1 MHAVEPLP
9 GSARR
14 AGLAAL
20 ACALVTAFWIATLD
34 VRRAW
39 GWDEAMHAELPA
51 ARLLLA
57 ARAGD
62 GEAFWT
68 ALHAC
73 QQYPFG
79 WPLVLALVQ
88 AVTGLSETAARVAGL
103 VAWGGTLFGV
113 YALGVEVGRAQRRDG
128 GGPRPGEDLLPWL
141 ALALAALSPLALGY
155 AQSLFLEVPSAL
167 VSAWA
172 LVAWLRRGN
181 RRGEPGSRGRELLAG
196 ALLTAAFF
204 TKFNYGTL
212 LIAACGLDA
221 LLELLVAR
229 RAGRLG
235 PELRALGWLATPVAL
250 GLGWWF
256 LLPLPLGP
264 GVAAEHRRVFLEFLA
279 GNLGMATTPWQRR
292 VVFWTVMFAPT
303 ARLFLLELVGV
314 LAALPA
320 LRRAGG
326 RLLGCAAL
334 VTGLPVWLH
343 TFQLDRFLIPA
354 GPALWTLAA
363 LGLAPLLPLTPR
375 RRGLVLAG
383 LAALTLLW
391 PQADGPWVGRRLGL
405 VPEAEPGRTY
415 VEEQLAGYHRLGAG
429 RRTWTPGIERAA
441 ARELLDLA
449 VGAVGPGEA
458 VGWIG
463 NPTEVPPAALHLA
476 LLEASGDEA
485 RFLRDAHRP
494 VDVSFNHIDPG
505 WSDAEL
511 GAFVERFDVVLSTDP
526 PDLAGRA
533 ERAFVRGYAT
543 RLVGALGWRAE
554 LLGRVAIPR
563 ESRPDLEVAL
573 YALRPPGP

>member
-1 MHAVEPLP
+1 MHAVAPVP

-14 AGLAAL
+14 AALAAL
-20 ACALVTAFWIATLD
+20 ACVLLTAFWIATLD
-34 VRRAW
+34 VGRAW
-39 GWDEAMHAELPA
+39 AWDEAMHAELPA

-62 GEAFWT
+62 GGAFWS
-68 ALHAC
+68 ALHGC

-79 WPLVLALVQ
+79 WPLVLAAVQ
-88 AVTGLSETAARVAGL
+88 ALTGLSEGAARVAGL
-103 VAWGGTLFGV
+103 VAWGATLLGV
-113 YALGVEVGRAQRRDG
+113 YALGVEVGRAQRRG
-128 GGPRPGEDLLPWL
+128 GEGPRPGEDLAPWL
-141 ALALAALSPLALGY
+141 ALSLAALSPLALGY

-181 RRGEPGSRGRELLAG
+181 LRGAPGARGRELLAG
-196 ALLTAAFF
+196 SLLTAAFF

-212 LIAACGLDA
+212 LIGACALDG
-221 LLELLVAR
+221 LLELFAAR

-235 PELRALGWLATPVAL
+235 EELGRLPWLLAPLAL

-256 LLPLPLGP
+256 VLPLPLG
-264 GVAAEHRRVFLEFLA
+264 GEMAAEHRRVFLEFLA
-279 GNLGMATTPWQRR
+279 GNLGMATTPWERR
-292 VVFWTVMFAPT
+292 AVFWTVMFAPT
-303 ARLFLLELVGV
+303 VRLFLLEAVGV

-320 LRRAGG
+320 LGRAGG
-326 RLLGCAAL
+326 RLLACALL
-334 VTGLPVWLH
+334 VTGLPVWVH

-354 GPALWTLAA
+354 GPAIWALAG
-363 LGLAPLLPLTPR
+363 LGLAPLLPLAPL
-375 RRGLVLAG
+375 RRGLALAG
-383 LAALTLLW
+383 LALATLLLPGW
-391 PQADGPWVGRRLGL
+391 DGPWVGARLGL
-405 VPEAEPGRTY
+405 VPEGGAGRDY
-415 VEEQLAGYHRLGAG
+415 VEAQLASYHSLGRG
-429 RRTWTPGIERAA
+429 RRTWTPGIDRAA
-441 ARELLDLA
+441 ATELLGLA

-476 LLEASGDEA
+476 LLEATGDEA

-505 WSDAEL
+505 WSDDEL
-511 GAFVERFDVVLSTDP
+511 AAFVERFDVVLSTDP

-533 ERAFVRGYAT
+533 EREFVRGYAT

-554 LLGRVAIPR
+554 LLGRVVIPR
-563 ESRPDLEVAL
+563 ESRPALEVAL
-573 YALRPPGP
+573 YALRPPGA